1 MLRTSLKHFCL
12 SVETPTEIL
21 TRDVCERLMPTSL
34 GSIHEEKER
43 KLQIIGIFKG
53 HNSVENSTIVP
64 KIEPDLDIIMK
75 KLYTNFISRRET

>member
-1 MLRTSLKHFCL
+1 
-12 SVETPTEIL
+12 
-21 TRDVCERLMPTSL
+21 MPTSL